1 MKYLIGNW
9 KSNFNLSEA
18 KDWIEATKPHYLPT
32 ENLQVILCPS
42 FIHLPLFKTQ
52 FPELSLGSQ
61 YISSFPNGAYTGQIN
76 SSMVSDLVDYCIVGH
91 SERRTYFKESNQDIS
106 NQIDQ
111 ALDYQITPIIAVDKD
126 NCHSQLSI
134 ISQDKLKKS
143 IIMYEPPEAIS
154 KQENLVGKGQ
164 AAPIDDV
171 VEKIKEIKN
180 EFSPKATIYGG
191 SITSQNIVDFI
202 SHPQINGVLPGSASL
217 NPEEWLKIINLAADI
232 EK

>member
-1 MKYLIGNW
+1 MFMKYLIGNW
-9 KSNFNLSEA
+9 KSNFSLSEA
-18 KDWIEATKPHYLPT
+18 KDWIEATKPHYLIP
-32 ENLQVILCPS
+32 ENLKVILCPS

-61 YISSFPNGAYTGQIN
+61 YISSFPNGAYTGQIS
-76 SSMVSDLVDYCIVGH
+76 SSMMSNLVDYCIVGH
-91 SERRTYFKESNQDIS
+91 SERRTYFKESNQDVS

-111 ALDYQITPIIAVDKD
+111 ALENKITPIIAVDKE
-126 NCHSQLSI
+126 NWHSQLSTL
-134 ISQDKLKKS
+134 SQDKLEKS

-164 AAPIDDV
+164 AAPIDEV
-171 VEKIKEIKN
+171 VEKIKEIKK

-202 SHPQINGVLPGSASL
+202 SHPQIDGVLPGSASL
-217 NPEEWLKIINLAADI
+217 HPEEWLKMIDLANNI
-232 EK
+232 

>member
-9 KSNFNLSEA
+9 KSNFNLKEA
-18 KDWIEATKPHYLPT
+18 KDWIEATKPHYLPPD
-32 ENLQVILCPS
+32 NLQVILCPG
-42 FIHLPLFKTQ
+42 FIHLPLFKTEL
-52 FPELSLGSQ
+52 PELSLGSQ

-76 SSMVSDLVDYCIVGH
+76 SGMISDLVDYCIVGH

-111 ALDYQITPIIAVDKD
+111 ALDSQIIPIIAVDKD
-126 NCHSQLSI
+126 NWHSQLSI
-134 ISQDKLKKS
+134 ISQDKLEKS
-143 IIMYEPPEAIS
+143 IVMYEPPEAIS

-164 AAPIDDV
+164 AAPIDEV
-171 VEKIKEIKN
+171 VERIKEIKK

-202 SHPQINGVLPGSASL
+202 SHPQIDGVLPGSASL
-217 NPEEWLKIINLAADI
+217 NPEEWLKMIDLANNI
-232 EK
+232 